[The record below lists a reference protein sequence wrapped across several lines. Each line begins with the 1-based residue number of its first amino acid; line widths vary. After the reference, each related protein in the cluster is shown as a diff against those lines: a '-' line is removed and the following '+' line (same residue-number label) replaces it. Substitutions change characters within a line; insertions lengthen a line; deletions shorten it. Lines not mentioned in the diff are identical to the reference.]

1 MKRHTHYRTQL
12 VDDLSRIG
20 RDAWNALVATDR
32 DATPFLRYEF
42 LQALH
47 ESGCASPRTG
57 WTPTYLTLTDDLG
70 LAAALP
76 LYRKDHSFGEYVFDW
91 AWAQAHEERGIA
103 YYPKWLAAVPFTPA
117 PGSRLIARDAP
128 ARSELVRCLLEL
140 VQGSRLSSLHVLLAP
155 PGQVEALVG
164 AGLMVQRGV
173 QFHWH
178 NAGYS
183 DFEQFLAA
191 LSQDKRKKIRA
202 ERRKVREAGV
212 ELERRVGSQIT
223 EEDWR
228 FFHRCY
234 RITYAQHGSTPYLSL
249 GFFLQLARTMPQ
261 NLALVLARRDGV
273 PVASAFGVFSAGTGA
288 MFLPGA
294 GGTSSPSTGG
304 MSSPGAGGAF
314 SPGAGGTLY
323 GRYWGATEF
332 VSCLHFECCYYQM
345 IELAIQQQLA
355 VFEGGAQG
363 THKVA
368 RGLEPVQTLSAH
380 WIANGPLRRAIAAA
394 LARQSQHVSLAMD
407 ELTERSAFK
416 AAGGA

>member
-1 MKRHTHYRTQL
+1 MKRHIHYRTQL
-12 VDDLSRIG
+12 VDDPSRIG
-20 RDAWNALVATDR
+20 RDAWNALVASDPH
-32 DATPFLRYEF
+32 ATPFLRYEF

-47 ESGCASPRTG
+47 ESGCASARTG
-57 WTPTYLTLTDDLG
+57 WTPTFLTLTDDQG

-128 ARSELVRCLLEL
+128 ARGELVRCLLEL
-140 VQGSRLSSLHVLLAP
+140 VQGSNLSSLHVLLAP
-155 PGQVEALVG
+155 PDQIETLEG
-164 AGLMVQRGV
+164 AGLMVQAGL

-183 DFEQFLAA
+183 DFGEFLAA

-202 ERRKVREAGV
+202 ERRKVHEAGV
-212 ELERRVGSQIT
+212 ELQRRVGRQIT

-234 RITYAQHGSTPYLSL
+234 RITYAQHSSTPYLSL
-249 GFFLQLARTMPQ
+249 GFFLQLARTMPE
-261 NLALVLARRDGV
+261 NLALVLARREGA
-273 PVASAFGVFSAGTGA
+273 PIASAFGVFSA
-288 MFLPGA
+288 
-294 GGTSSPSTGG
+294 
-304 MSSPGAGGAF
+304 
-314 SPGAGGTLY
+314 GAGGTLY

-345 IELAIQQQLA
+345 IELAIEQQLA

-407 ELTERSAFK
+407 ELIERSAFK
-416 AAGGA
+416 AAGGT

>member
-1 MKRHTHYRTQL
+1 LKRHIHYRTQL
-12 VDDLSRIG
+12 VDDPRRIG
-20 RDAWNALVATDR
+20 REAWNDLIAADP

-57 WTPTYLTLTDDLG
+57 WTPTFLTLADDRG
-70 LAAALP
+70 LAAAVP

-128 ARSELVRCLLEL
+128 ARGELVRSLVEL
-140 VQGSRLSSLHVLLAP
+140 AQDSGLSSLHVLLAP
-155 PGQVEALVG
+155 NAQIEALAA

-173 QFHWH
+173 QFHWC

-212 ELERRVGSQIT
+212 ELERRVGRQIT
-223 EEDWR
+223 EDDWR
-228 FFHRCY
+228 FFHQCY
-234 RITYAQHGSTPYLSL
+234 RITYAQHSSTPYLSL
-249 GFFLQLARTMPQ
+249 AFFLQLARTMPEH
-261 NLALVLARRDGV
+261 LALVLARRDGK
-273 PVASAFGVFSAGTGA
+273 PIASAFGVFSP
-288 MFLPGA
+288 PGA
-294 GGTSSPSTGG
+294 KA
-304 MSSPGAGGAF
+304 GA
-314 SPGAGGTLY
+314 TLY

-345 IELAIQQQLA
+345 IELAIEQQLA

-368 RGLEPVQTLSAH
+368 RGLDAVQTLSAH
-380 WIANGPLRRAIAAA
+380 WIANPLLRRAIAAA
-394 LARQSQHVSLAMD
+394 LARQSHQVNLAID
-407 ELTERSAFK
+407 ELAEHSAFK
-416 AAGGA
+416 SAQDTA

>member
-1 MKRHTHYRTQL
+1 MKRHIHYRTQL
-12 VDDLSRIG
+12 VDDPSRIG
-20 RDAWNALVATDR
+20 RDAWNALVAADP

-57 WTPTYLTLTDDLG
+57 WTPTYLMLSDDLG

-128 ARSELVRCLLEL
+128 ARGELVRCLLEL
-140 VQGSRLSSLHVLLAP
+140 VQGSNLSSLHVLLAP
-155 PGQVEALVG
+155 PDQIQALEG
-164 AGLMVQRGV
+164 AGLMVQRGL

-183 DFEQFLAA
+183 DFDQFLAA

-212 ELERRVGSQIT
+212 ELERRVGKQIT

-234 RITYAQHGSTPYLSL
+234 RITYAQHSSTPYLSL
-249 GFFLQLARTMPQ
+249 GFFLQLARTMPE
-261 NLALVLARRDGV
+261 NLALVLARRDGA
-273 PVASAFGVFSAGTGA
+273 PIASAFGVFSAGT
-288 MFLPGA
+288 
-294 GGTSSPSTGG
+294 
-304 MSSPGAGGAF
+304 
-314 SPGAGGTLY
+314 GGTLY

-345 IELAIQQQLA
+345 IELAIEQQLA

-407 ELTERSAFK
+407 ELTERSAFR
-416 AAGGA
+416 AAQRSS